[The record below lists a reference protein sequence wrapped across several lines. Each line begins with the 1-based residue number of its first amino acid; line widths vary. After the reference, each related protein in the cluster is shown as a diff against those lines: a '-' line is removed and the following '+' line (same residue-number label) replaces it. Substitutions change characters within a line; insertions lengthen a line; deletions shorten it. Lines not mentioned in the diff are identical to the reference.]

1 MQVEVMAMEVKLKT
15 LKTLVLSEMTSFAQ
29 IARFRFKEMISIALL
44 VDSTSQI
51 NDIIHVLK
59 NQYIY

>member
-1 MQVEVMAMEVKLKT
+1 MAMEVKLKT

>member
-59 NQYIY
+59 N